1 MMKYWLSVNW
11 RNWNVMKVTLA
22 MFYNLYSAEALFRA
36 GLGLS
41 WVSVTILT
49 LTVSLNA
56 LFRASLLSVVHWWL
70 VGGIVSDMWECIC
83 PRCGFSN
90 SFNRFCLLVNQIWL
104 ILSLLVL
111 FFEALTGMIPLKH
124 FQSPLPM
131 ASPWKRLLKCLVR
144 YGRLHCPS
152 VFQQLARV
160 YTDQVRFFKPFLL
173 VLLAS
178 QLGFVRRLSQIYPF
192 SKPVPTVPLLR
203 QSVVSLEM
211 YA

>member
-111 FFEALTGMIPLKH
+111 FFWGTHWYDPFEAFSEPIANGFTLEAIAQVPGEIRPTSLPISVSATGKSVHWPC
-124 FQSPLPM
+124 
-131 ASPWKRLLKCLVR
+131 A
-144 YGRLHCPS
+144 
-152 VFQQLARV
+152 VFQALSIGSAR
-160 YTDQVRFFKPFLL
+160 
-173 VLLAS
+173 
-178 QLGFVRRLSQIYPF
+178 
-192 SKPVPTVPLLR
+192 
-203 QSVVSLEM
+203 
-211 YA
+211 